1 MKRGIRCTAR
11 SVYHSLQPSRRRFK
25 KYWPAIDKIEGFLVP
40 GQEWWL
46 FKQALDLPPGAVIL
60 EIGSFRGR
68 STACL
73 ALGCVGSDKLV
84 YAVDTF
90 NGNDVDFSERDF
102 FATFKSNLDT
112 LGLFKHVRPVI
123 STSSD
128 AAESWTVPIDMLF
141 IDGSHAFD
149 DVVGDFQGFYP
160 HVKEGGLVAFHDV
173 VETWP
178 GVVSCWK
185 EVAEPKLTKH
195 AWCTTIAYG
204 RKRAQPIG
212 SRA

>member
-1 MKRGIRCTAR
+1 MKYGVRSTAR
-11 SVYHSLQPSRRRFK
+11 AAYHLVLPSRRRFK
-25 KYWPAIDKIEGFLVP
+25 KYWPHIDKIEGFLVP

-46 FKQALDLPPGAVIL
+46 FKHALDLPAGSVIL

-73 ALGCVGSDKLV
+73 ALGCLGSDKRV

-102 FATFKSNLDT
+102 FATFKSNLDSV
-112 LGLFKHVRPVI
+112 GLFKYVRPVV
-123 STSSD
+123 STSGE
-128 AAESWTVPIDMLF
+128 AAKSWNTPIDMLF

-149 DVVGDFQGFYP
+149 DVAGDFQGFYP
-160 HVKEGGLVAFHDV
+160 HVKDGGLIAFHDV

-178 GVVSCWK
+178 DVVRCWK
-185 EVAEPKLTKH
+185 ELAEPNLTEH
-195 AWCTTIAYG
+195 AWCATIAYG
-204 RKRAQPIG
+204 RKPSPTSG
-212 SRA
+212 SRR

>member
-1 MKRGIRCTAR
+1 MKAGIRTRAR
-11 SVYHSLQPSRRRFK
+11 SAYHLLLPSRRRFK
-25 KYWPAIDKIEGFLVP
+25 KNWPAIDKIEGFLVP

-46 FKQALDLPPGAVIL
+46 FKHALDLPPAAVIL

-73 ALGCVGSDKLV
+73 ALGCIGTGKLV

-102 FATFKSNLDT
+102 FPQFKSNLDSV
-112 LGLFKHVRPVI
+112 GLFKYVRPVI
-123 STSSD
+123 SISSE
-128 AAESWTVPIDMLF
+128 AAKSWDTPIDMLF
-141 IDGSHAFD
+141 IDGSHAYD
-149 DVVGDFQGFYP
+149 DVAGDFRDFYP

-178 GVVSCWK
+178 DVVRCWT
-185 EVAEPKLTKH
+185 ELAAPKLIEH
-195 AWCTTIAYG
+195 AWCATIASG
-204 RKRAQPIG
+204 RKPTQATR
-212 SRA
+212 SR